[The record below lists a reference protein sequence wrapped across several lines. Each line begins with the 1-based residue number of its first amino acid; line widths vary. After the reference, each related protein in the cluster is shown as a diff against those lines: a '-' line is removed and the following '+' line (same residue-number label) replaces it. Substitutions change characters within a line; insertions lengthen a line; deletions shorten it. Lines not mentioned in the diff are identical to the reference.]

1 RPSDPP
7 RAAAFLYPTLAVIG
21 LALGFALGFLR
32 RVTRTLPTWQEIAA
46 EGLANQAQAVANLRQ
61 RVKSLRRTMRAA
73 AHRHIVDALGNPTLP
88 RGGGKCEGS
97 RAEFIP
103 VGGID
108 EQAREAA
115 RRSGRATA
123 TPAVAWETGWPARP
137 AVARQAGQP
146 ARAEAN
152 HVADAAWAEPL
163 TSDLRWSGAPSRLAG
178 RRRIS

>member
-1 RPSDPP
+1 MHSGGPT
-7 RAAAFLYPTLAVIG
+7 RA
-21 LALGFALGFLR
+21 
-32 RVTRTLPTWQEIAA
+32 
-46 EGLANQAQAVANLRQ
+46 
-61 RVKSLRRTMRAA
+61 
-73 AHRHIVDALGNPTLP
+73 D
-88 RGGGKCEGS
+88 

-152 HVADAAWAEPL
+152 HLADADWTGPR
-163 TSDLRWSGAPSRLAG
+163 TTDVRQKPDPPYDSMGARLL
-178 RRRIS
+178 IS

>member
-1 RPSDPP
+1 
-7 RAAAFLYPTLAVIG
+7 
-21 LALGFALGFLR
+21 
-32 RVTRTLPTWQEIAA
+32 
-46 EGLANQAQAVANLRQ
+46 
-61 RVKSLRRTMRAA
+61 MRAA

-152 HVADAAWAEPL
+152 HVADAAWTEPL
-163 TSDLRWSGAPSRLAG
+163 TSELRSSGAPSDGGAPPYFLALGPGSADERQARIRMRAPSRGGADPGKIITLEVVGPARHRPPREEIVEDCG
-178 RRRIS
+178 RHRN